1 MSELTTAERDIL
13 NLKEEI
19 LTTVFNMQNDRV
31 LKAQQDAIRALAE
44 PFTPGNFKFDESAA
58 ATLSGLKKQ
67 LGRAF
72 AFYASHDPDYEP
84 DALNKYKE
92 ETVQKYRSRAANI
105 RSVLKDVITLER
117 AYTDYFN
124 TLSGSNIKK
133 RLQKGDDDV
142 SRYFGGGNNLDETKN
157 IIQQLIKE

>member
-1 MSELTTAERDIL
+1 M
-13 NLKEEI
+13 
-19 LTTVFNMQNDRV
+19 
-31 LKAQQDAIRALAE
+31 
-44 PFTPGNFKFDESAA
+44 
-58 ATLSGLKKQ
+58 
-67 LGRAF
+67 
-72 AFYASHDPDYEP
+72 
-84 DALNKYKE
+84 NKYKE

-133 RLQKGDDDV
+133 RLQKGDEDV